1 MNQLTINNTVIEIFV
16 GDIIN
21 ADYDAIAI
29 PTNSRLLPSGSLRC
43 RVLKGAGH
51 TVQVECNRIISKIS
65 NVPIGDA
72 VITSGGKLNAKF
84 IIHVRAGHD
93 QKKLMLAI
101 WNSLRLADK
110 EGIRSIA
117 YPPISK
123 DVLGFNAKICA
134 GIIIPTIK
142 KFVLERNSNLGNISV
157 CLESLPDYK
166 DFENALNNIAE
177 VPNIMTY

>member
-21 ADYDAIAI
+21 ADYDAIAV
-29 PTNSRLLPSGSLRC
+29 PTNSRLLPSGTLRC

-51 TVQVECNRIISKIS
+51 TVQVECNRIISEIS
-65 NVPIGDA
+65 NVPIGEA
-72 VITSGGKLNAKF
+72 IITSGGNLSAKF

-93 QKKLMLAI
+93 QRKLMLAI
-101 WNSLRLADK
+101 WNSLKLADK

-117 YPPISK
+117 YPPMSK
-123 DVLGFNAKICA
+123 EVIGFNAKICA

-142 KFVLERNSNLGNISV
+142 KFVLERNNNLGNISV

-166 DFENALNNIAE
+166 DFENALDNIAE
-177 VPNIMTY
+177 LPGILT